1 MNQLKAGVALNFAS
15 TALRLGTAFFM
26 TPYVLSCLG
35 AVEYGTYTL
44 VSSVIMWMILADFGI
59 SATVSRYVAE
69 FRAKKDQKKEAVFLS
84 NVMLLNIISGLVV
97 FVAGII
103 VYWNI
108 SFLFPSLHGE
118 NLENFKVMYL
128 ISFSY
133 TVLYF
138 PFKVF
143 AGIPAGHQKFIVP
156 GLINIASAMLAVAAS
171 VLFLW
176 WGYKAIT
183 LVIINVASGFAIL
196 AGSIFYSIK
205 SLGTRIQ
212 WEISP
217 EIVKI
222 ILKYSC
228 WIFVGSI
235 ADLLYWKTGNIIIA
249 RTSGPMDVTLFSLGI
264 NFSNYFIIVSSAV
277 AGVFFPKI
285 VSMVALNQTNQALT
299 RLMARVGRLQLLFI
313 GLLMM
318 GFIFSWKLPS
328 GILSMSC
335 SIMLRLSRISSR
347 RIM

>member
-1 MNQLKAGVALNFAS
+1 
-15 TALRLGTAFFM
+15 
-26 TPYVLSCLG
+26 
-35 AVEYGTYTL
+35 
-44 VSSVIMWMILADFGI
+44 
-59 SATVSRYVAE
+59 
-69 FRAKKDQKKEAVFLS
+69 
-84 NVMLLNIISGLVV
+84 MLLNIISGLVV

-249 RTSGPMDVTLFSLGI
+249 RTSGPMDVTLFSWG
-264 NFSNYFIIVSSAV
+264 STSPTTSSS
-277 AGVFFPKI
+277 FP
-285 VSMVALNQTNQALT
+285 VPWQASSSPKS
-299 RLMARVGRLQLLFI
+299 FP
-313 GLLMM
+313 
-318 GFIFSWKLPS
+318 WLP
-328 GILSMSC
+328 
-335 SIMLRLSRISSR
+335 
-347 RIM
+347 

>member
-138 PFKVF
+138 PFKVLPAF
-143 AGIPAGHQKFIVP
+143 PPAIRNHCSRTYQHRFRHAGG
-156 GLINIASAMLAVAAS
+156 GCLR
-171 VLFLW
+171 
-176 WGYKAIT
+176 T
-183 LVIINVASGFAIL
+183 L
-196 AGSIFYSIK
+196 
-205 SLGTRIQ
+205 
-212 WEISP
+212 P
-217 EIVKI
+217 M
-222 ILKYSC
+222 
-228 WIFVGSI
+228 VGI
-235 ADLLYWKTGNIIIA
+235 
-249 RTSGPMDVTLFSLGI
+249 
-264 NFSNYFIIVSSAV
+264 
-277 AGVFFPKI
+277 
-285 VSMVALNQTNQALT
+285 
-299 RLMARVGRLQLLFI
+299 
-313 GLLMM
+313 
-318 GFIFSWKLPS
+318 
-328 GILSMSC
+328 
-335 SIMLRLSRISSR
+335 
-347 RIM
+347 